1 MKKYIPT
8 LMEMYQDMIKH
19 NFDADNKFKKWKS
32 KNPSKPNWEYRYSE
46 NETSKYS
53 ETMLHSIITVI
64 NKLNNR

>member
-8 LMEMYQDMIKH
+8 LMEMYQDMIKQNDIH
-19 NFDADNKFKKWKS
+19 IQQEKKRKWDWKATPARPYFYTYC
-32 KNPSKPNWEYRYSE
+32 NP
-46 NETSKYS
+46 YS

>member
-19 NFDADNKFKKWKS
+19 NSEAETLFINWKTN
-32 KNPSKPNWEYRYSE
+32 NPWKESWMYEW
-46 NETSKYS
+46 NEISKYS
-53 ETMLHSIITVI
+53 DTMLHYIITVI